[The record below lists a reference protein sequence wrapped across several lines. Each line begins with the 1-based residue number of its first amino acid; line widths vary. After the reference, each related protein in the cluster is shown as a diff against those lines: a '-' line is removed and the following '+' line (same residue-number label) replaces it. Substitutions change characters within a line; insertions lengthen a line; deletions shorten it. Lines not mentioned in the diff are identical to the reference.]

1 MSTAI
6 ICSSCEPL
14 AWIVRSK
21 TTWHVAISL
30 IAISVMSI
38 AKQCMNM
45 YAKQTSRMISP
56 SGSGALGKCDQC
68 MIIKESIWSQQKVT
82 KSGKSKCHEAARV
95 GINPTPTVAEC
106 CKRFVWNVVKGT
118 SLTNILFGTLCYS
131 PRICDASCPLPN
143 HRLFR
148 VFRA

>member
-1 MSTAI
+1 M
-6 ICSSCEPL
+6 
-14 AWIVRSK
+14 AWIVRPK

-30 IAISVMSI
+30 IAIRVMTI

-82 KSGKSKCHEAARV
+82 KSGKGKCPAAARV

-106 CKRFVWNVVKGT
+106 CKRFDNP
-118 SLTNILFGTLCYS
+118 LIPQFRNPTNS
-131 PRICDASCPLPN
+131 
-143 HRLFR
+143 
-148 VFRA
+148 FRALWPKTAKNAIFLARTDFYHVLADMSV